1 MLLLLSPAK
10 KLNYSDPVTDV
21 SHSQP
26 QLLPETQML
35 IDRLKTLSPEEIS
48 SLMGLSE
55 QLGFLNY
62 QRFQDWHIPF
72 NQDNAR
78 QAIFAFKGDVY
89 QGLSAETFNKKDLVW
104 AQDHIRIISGLYG
117 LLRPLDLIQPYRLE
131 MGTKFENLRGKDLYK
146 FWGSTITDACN
157 KQIKALSEKKL
168 PPFLI
173 NLASNEYFKA
183 ITPKNLETS
192 VITPIF
198 KEKRGKEYRVISFF
212 AKRARG
218 QIAAFA
224 TKNKLSN
231 INDLK
236 EFRDDDY
243 RFKSELSSADK
254 WVFTRG

>member
-157 KQIKALSEKKL
+157 KQIKALGEKKL
-168 PPFLI
+168 TPFLI

-243 RFKSELSSADK
+243 RFNSELSSADK

>member
-35 IDRLKTLSPEEIS
+35 IDRLKTLSPEQIS

-157 KQIKALSEKKL
+157 KQIKALGEKKL
-168 PPFLI
+168 TPFLI

-243 RFKSELSSADK
+243 RFNSELSSADK

>member
-35 IDRLKTLSPEEIS
+35 IDRLKTLSPEELS

-157 KQIKALSEKKL
+157 KQIKALSEKNL